1 MLLNITL
8 AVALTALDFA
18 PSMQAQFYDAI
29 TNCHI
34 PTAIA
39 GSNTF
44 HGSTFHG
51 SPMHK
56 EIRAVVTADFE
67 AVNRFVVDQLH
78 SNVPLVESIG
88 HYIVDAGGKRMR
100 PILVLLSAKC
110 CGYEGDAHISLA
122 SVIEF
127 IHTATLL
134 HDDVVDMSA
143 MRRGRPTANQQ
154 WSNPSSVLVGDF
166 IYSRAFQIL
175 VKINS
180 MEIMR
185 IVADTTNRIA
195 EGEVLQL
202 INKHNSAATQASYMN
217 VIRDK
222 TAILFQAAA
231 ECGAIIAGATNE
243 QRQILRDFGMHIG
256 MAFQLIDD
264 VLDYDGDAVTMGKNV
279 GDDLAE
285 GKPTL
290 PLIHAMRTASA
301 EEADVL
307 RASITN
313 GTLDHLESV
322 IAIVRKS
329 GGLEYTR
336 QLAQDEVDK
345 ARALLRGI
353 EPSVYRSALED
364 MANLALNRSS

>member
-1 MLLNITL
+1 M
-8 AVALTALDFA
+8 
-18 PSMQAQFYDAI
+18 Y
-29 TNCHI
+29 
-34 PTAIA
+34 
-39 GSNTF
+39 
-44 HGSTFHG
+44 
-51 SPMHK
+51 K
-56 EIRAVVTADFE
+56 EIRAVVTTDFE

-100 PILVLLSAKC
+100 PVLVLLSAKS
-110 CGYEGDAHISLA
+110 CGYQGDAHISLA
-122 SVIEF
+122 AVIEF

-134 HDDVVDMSA
+134 HDDVVDMSS
-143 MRRGRPTANQQ
+143 MRRGRPTANEQ

-175 VKINS
+175 VKIGS
-180 MEIMR
+180 MEIMQ
-185 IVADTTNRIA
+185 IIADTTNRIA

-202 INKHNSAATQASYMN
+202 ISKHNSAATQTSYMN

-231 ECGAIIAGATNE
+231 ECGAIIAGASSE
-243 QRQILRDFGMHIG
+243 QREILRQVGMHIG

-264 VLDYDGDAVTMGKNV
+264 VLDYDGDAIAMGKNV

-290 PLIHAMRTASA
+290 PLIHAMRTASPEDA
-301 EEADVL
+301 EVL
-307 RASITN
+307 RSSITQ
-313 GTLDHLESV
+313 GTLEHLERV
-322 IAIVRKS
+322 IAIVRQS

-336 QLAQDEVDK
+336 QLAREEVDK
-345 ARALLRGI
+345 ARNLLTGI
-353 EPSVYRSALED
+353 APSVYRSALED
-364 MANLALNRSS
+364 MADLAINRSS